1 MKTITI
7 TKDEYK
13 NAVADAVLELTTGDK
28 SEKDPKLVMVELMIA
43 SRFSTVLETKLF
55 GEDKDE

>member
-7 TKDEYK
+7 TMEEYR
-13 NAVADAVLELTTGDK
+13 NAVAAAILELTIGDK
-28 SEKDPKLVMVELMIA
+28 SEKDPKLVMVELMLA
-43 SRFSTVLETKLF
+43 SRFSTDLETKLF